1 MASVSI
7 SYGPD
12 VPGNRKEVF
21 GTITFDSSYA
31 TGGEAFV
38 PADFGL
44 SRLDWLQVAGATGYL
59 AVWDGSASAP
69 KVLLY
74 RQTAATGALV
84 EVPAT
89 TNVSTVTA
97 RFVAVGA

>member
-7 SYGPD
+7 SFGPD

-21 GTITFDSSYA
+21 GTITFDSSYV
-31 TGGEAFV
+31 TGGEPFV
-38 PADFGL
+38 PAEFGL

-59 AVWDGSASAP
+59 AVWDGSVTAP
-69 KVLLY
+69 KILLY

-84 EVPAT
+84 EVPNT